1 MATTFET
8 ESNDTKATANAGSL
22 GTAVGGQ
29 LLSISDVDY
38 FKFTV
43 TSSTILNL
51 SFASP
56 TNTSFSNYF
65 NISIYD
71 SVGAATPLYTNLT
84 GASFDTLMW
93 SAAPGTYFIGVT
105 AANSYNSGQYSLT
118 VKSGTFNGAIAEKEG
133 NDTSGTA
140 NSALMGRDIV
150 GQLSSQADTDFFS
163 LVVAQTGQYS
173 LSFDAPT
180 NTSFSDYFK
189 ISVYDGNGLI
199 TSQLTGKDI
208 SAADFN
214 FTAAAA
220 GTYFV
225 SVEAADSLDTHAYH
239 LTVNKSGSSS
249 TILNGGDIDD
259 YLLGKSGVDSI
270 FGKAGNDVLL
280 GKDGDDLL
288 DGGTGIDTMMGGAGD
303 DSYYVDSAKDLII
316 ENASGGLLDTVIS
329 SINISSLVSNVENLT
344 LTGAAVSG
352 TGNSLDNY
360 LTGNALNNKMN
371 GATGNDTLDGGTGN
385 DTLTGG
391 SGDDIFIIDSAKDVV
406 VEATNGGNDTVQ
418 TKVDLLT
425 TAANIENIELQD
437 GVIYVNGSSSA
448 NKITG
453 NDGHNNLNGLGGNDS
468 LDGGAGPD
476 ALNGGTGN
484 DTLTGGSEADA
495 FVFNTALS
503 STNNV
508 DTITDFVV
516 GEDQILLSHSV
527 FTKFVIGDLD
537 ASYFVQGASPVALTT
552 HAAIL
557 YNQTSGDLY
566 YDSDGIGAAA
576 SIKFAHLEPLVAS
589 LSASD
594 FVIT

>member
-22 GTAVGGQ
+22 GTAIGGQ
-29 LLSISDVDY
+29 LLSSSDVDF

-56 TNTSFSNYF
+56 TNFDSSYF

-71 SVGAATPLYTNLT
+71 SVNATTPIYTNLT
-84 GASFDTLMW
+84 GASFDTLKW
-93 SAAPGTYFIGVT
+93 SATPGTYYISVT
-105 AANSYNSGQYSLT
+105 SALFYNSGQYSLT
-118 VKSGTFNGAIAEKEG
+118 VKSGTFNGAIAEKEA
-133 NDTSGTA
+133 NDTYLTA
-140 NSALMGRDIV
+140 NSALMGRDV
-150 GQLSSQADTDFFS
+150 FGQLSSLSDKDFYSF
-163 LVVAQTGQYS
+163 VVAQTGQYS
-173 LSFDAPT
+173 LTFDAST
-180 NTSFSDYFK
+180 ISGGDLFR
-189 ISVYDGNGLI
+189 ISVYDTNGDLFASQQTSPDI
-199 TSQLTGKDI
+199 T
-208 SAADFN
+208 AYN
-214 FTAAAA
+214 FTAATA
-220 GTYFV
+220 GTYYV
-225 SVEAADSLDTHAYH
+225 SVEAEGFLDTHSYH

-259 YLLGKSGVDSI
+259 YLLGTAGVDAI

-288 DGGTGIDTMMGGAGD
+288 DGGTGVDTMMGGAGD
-303 DSYYVDSAKDLII
+303 DSYYVDSAKDVIV
-316 ENASGGLLDTVIS
+316 ENSSSGLDTVIAS
-329 SINISSLVSNVENLT
+329 LNVTSLVSNVENLT

-352 TGNSLDNY
+352 TGNSLGNDIK
-360 LTGNALNNKMN
+360 GNALNNKLN
-371 GATGNDTLDGGTGN
+371 GAAGNDMLDGSTGN

-391 SGDDIFIIDSAKDVV
+391 TGNDIFIVDSQKDVV
-406 VEATNGGNDTVQ
+406 VEAANGGNDTIQ

-425 TAANIENIELQD
+425 TAANIENIELLE
-437 GVIYVNGSSSA
+437 GVIYVNGSSTA

-503 STNNV
+503 TANNA
-508 DTITDFVV
+508 DIITDFIV
-516 GEDQILLSHSV
+516 GEDQILLSHAV
-527 FTKFVIGDLD
+527 FTKFVIGDLE
-537 ASYFVQGASPVALTT
+537 ASYFVQGAAPVASSS

-557 YNQTSGDLY
+557 YQTSGDLY
-566 YDSDGIGAAA
+566 YDSDGTGAAA
-576 SIKFAHLEPLVAS
+576 SIKFAHLDGVAS

>member
-1 MATTFET
+1 
-8 ESNDTKATANAGSL
+8 
-22 GTAVGGQ
+22 
-29 LLSISDVDY
+29 
-38 FKFTV
+38 
-43 TSSTILNL
+43 
-51 SFASP
+51 
-56 TNTSFSNYF
+56 
-65 NISIYD
+65 
-71 SVGAATPLYTNLT
+71 LT
-84 GASFDTLMW
+84 GASFDTLKW
-93 SAAPGTYFIGVT
+93 SATPGTYYISVT
-105 AANSYNSGQYSLT
+105 SALFYNSGQYSLT
-118 VKSGTFNGAIAEKEG
+118 VKSGTFNGAIAEKEA
-133 NDTSGTA
+133 NDTYLTA

-150 GQLSSQADTDFFS
+150 GQLNSLADKDIFS
-163 LVVAQTGQYS
+163 LVAAQTGQYS
-173 LSFDAPT
+173 VDFTAPT
-180 NTSFSDYFK
+180 NDSTVKYFTVK
-189 ISVYDGNGLI
+189 VYNASGDVIISQD
-199 TSQLTGKDI
+199 TGKDI
-208 SAADFN
+208 SFDFN
-214 FTAAAA
+214 VGA
-220 GTYFV
+220 GTTGTYYV
-225 SVEAADSLDTHAYH
+225 SVEAYTGSDPAGFDTHSYH
-239 LTVNKSGSSS
+239 LSVNKSGSSS

-259 YLLGKSGVDSI
+259 YLLGTSGIDSI

-280 GKDGDDLL
+280 GKDGNDLL

-316 ENASGGLLDTVIS
+316 ENVSGGLKDSVIA
-329 SINISSLVSNVENLT
+329 SINVTSLVSNVENLT

-352 TGNSLDNY
+352 TGNSLDNDIK
-360 LTGNALNNKMN
+360 GNALNNKLN
-371 GATGNDTLDGGTGN
+371 GAAGNDTLDGGTGN

-484 DTLTGGSEADA
+484 DTLTGGTEADA
-495 FVFNTALS
+495 FVFNTALA
-503 STNNV
+503 STSNV
-508 DTITDFVV
+508 DTITDFAV

-537 ASYFVQGASPVALTT
+537 ASYFVQGSSPVASNA

-557 YNQTSGDLY
+557 FNQSTGDLY
-566 YDSDGIGAAA
+566 YDSDGTGAVA
-576 SIKFAHLEPLVAS
+576 SIKFAHLDGVAS
-589 LSASD
+589 LSSSD